1 MSKKLLSWHSVTFC
15 FVLLVF
21 SVFWSASRAQTTTDP
36 KIMNPIEY
44 KAFLSQ
50 IEAQLPKWQSTIQS
64 VTLENTQHMPYS
76 QGKLIEDAQIVALNE
91 IDNLR
96 AYIGLERRKRT
107 LDGELM
113 LMMFLNH
120 LFDESQEIMW
130 RGAMN
135 GLPSAPRKHIE
146 NYSPEIN
153 EFSGMI
159 YADVQE
165 KVSLLEKKSC
175 Q

>member
-1 MSKKLLSWHSVTFC
+1 METVYQLF
-15 FVLLVF
+15 
-21 SVFWSASRAQTTTDP
+21 TD
-36 KIMNPIEY
+36 K
-44 KAFLSQ
+44 F
-50 IEAQLPKWQSTIQS
+50 
-64 VTLENTQHMPYS
+64 
-76 QGKLIEDAQIVALNE
+76 
-91 IDNLR
+91 
-96 AYIGLERRKRT
+96 
-107 LDGELM
+107 LM